1 MSLIKIGVQCS
12 AIKMENNFQFVNLQ
26 ISTMPVMLNFIMAL
40 NILNTNRITN
50 KLGFDLQGINAVEV
64 FLFNS
69 GRFIKSQ

>member
-26 ISTMPVMLNFIMAL
+26 ISTMPVMLNLFMVF